1 MEDNT
6 IQELESG
13 GKHEHT
19 PKYVQ
24 AIYNQLGMQGALD
37 FMHKDY
43 MPADPV
49 AYEMTPFYEA
59 QGNGQATFWLPSF
72 TNCAISAEDSALL

>member
-6 IQELESG
+6 NQELESE
-13 GKHEHT
+13 GKYEHT
-19 PKYVQ
+19 SEYVQ
-24 AIYNQLGMQGALD
+24 AIYNELGMQGALD

-49 AYEMTPFYEA
+49 AY
-59 QGNGQATFWLPSF
+59 G
-72 TNCAISAEDSALL
+72 